1 MVENSL
7 SVCHLCE
14 SHLFIFFLSV
24 ICLFHYNII
33 GIEFIYSAWD
43 SELFG
48 IVVDVFQE
56 GQNLFRNRPPRVLV
70 ASSMCS
76 APVFVFPLCALTL
89 MMYFLSFIPSLVLFC
104 VLSPVFRFLHSLSKS
119 AWYAAKP
126 ACRRSSCQLLC
137 FLFYVVL
144 FHVFFHFV

>member
-48 IVVDVFQE
+48 IVVDVF
-56 GQNLFRNRPPRVLV
+56 
-70 ASSMCS
+70 
-76 APVFVFPLCALTL
+76 
-89 MMYFLSFIPSLVLFC
+89 
-104 VLSPVFRFLHSLSKS
+104 
-119 AWYAAKP
+119 
-126 ACRRSSCQLLC
+126 
-137 FLFYVVL
+137 
-144 FHVFFHFV
+144 

>member
-56 GQNLFRNRPPRVLV
+56 GQNLV

-89 MMYFLSFIPSLVLFC
+89 MMYFLSFVPSLVLFC
-104 VLSPVFRFLHSLSKS
+104 VLSPVFRFLYSLSKS
-119 AWYAAKP
+119 A
-126 ACRRSSCQLLC
+126 
-137 FLFYVVL
+137 
-144 FHVFFHFV
+144 